1 MIKSPLN
8 LPFARMSFLY
18 LSMFSRSHSPCRA
31 ILVSQWQLALGKPLE
46 YYHYLFTKIC
56 HLLWFSDVVE
66 ADMGISLGSSWRG
79 ADTTVGEFSCDKG
92 HKFGRIFRCFLNS
105 WFNQM
110 PNHIPACL
118 LVMA

>member
-1 MIKSPLN
+1 
-8 LPFARMSFLY
+8 
-18 LSMFSRSHSPCRA
+18 MFSRSHSPCRA